1 MSYESYVLTFDF
13 DVKPHLISS
22 EEESATVA
30 KEGEEMAVGLK

>member
-13 DVKPHLISS
+13 DMKPLISS
-22 EEESATVA
+22 EEESATVG